1 MAKPQTKKRVGAR
14 ATGKTV
20 RRNAR
25 RFLDYADA
33 SREAH
38 KLANESGLDVA
49 IRKAKEF
56 GKTGY
61 NVGYASKNDSDYAT
75 AEIVRPAAANHRNPG
90 GAAKAYQAA
99 YKKAEAAEATFQAAL
114 VKEYKGRAGDMRYQ
128 TAKQTPAIRA
138 KGAAY
143 SKAMDAMKAALDK
156 MRAAGESLNPG
167 GVYFSVSARG
177 GKYPSYYG
185 SQTEAEKAAKAQSL
199 DQASEVTVHRT
210 EGGRSKSVAMVRG
223 GKVHPTNPGSFAR
236 CVAAVSRK
244 GVDDPGAVCAA
255 SKMRRPGGKAELL
268 SAAQMGKNPAH
279 VATLKQGKAQ
289 ALVHQTGAHSFTVSI
304 TKPGGNERE
313 SFKTVKGAMGWAR
326 LRLHEVANPQGVRVK
341 VYPLGALAKI
351 RKNPLDA
358 ATKMFEEF
366 HGYPSEEVLEYVEQ
380 EHRHS
385 VLAGI
390 GPLISFTVMNV
401 HGNRVVPI
409 LAPNPGEAKLDK
421 IVQLTVTE
429 DGRQLELVGGDQAL
443 DVKALQGD
451 FGMNEHDVRDRMLIG
466 TIMQLEY
473 RTRKTF
479 EAEGEEVVDF
489 YHDLGEEHSEGILPV
504 LIYKPR
510 NPSLEIA
517 GGRYFIGKPE
527 GGEIGRGSS
536 LGRVSP
542 GIVG

>member
-1 MAKPQTKKRVGAR
+1 MAKQSISKTAFLKRMAEGRAR
-14 ATGKTV
+14 AAAGRKVGKRAARV
-20 RRNAR
+20 ARPQSVNAGYKSP
-25 RFLDYADA
+25 FGKK
-33 SREAH
+33 SRVPKWVKEALGKESKTKAIKEATEKLKVAALRDMPVSSRVNNHH
-38 KLANESGLDVA
+38 KSANSG
-49 IRKAKEF
+49 KAK
-56 GKTGY
+56 
-61 NVGYASKNDSDYAT
+61 
-75 AEIVRPAAANHRNPG
+75 
-90 GAAKAYQAA
+90 
-99 YKKAEAAEATFQAAL
+99 
-114 VKEYKGRAGDMRYQ
+114 
-128 TAKQTPAIRA
+128 
-138 KGAAY
+138 
-143 SKAMDAMKAALDK
+143 
-156 MRAAGESLNPG
+156 
-167 GVYFSVSARG
+167 
-177 GKYPSYYG
+177 
-185 SQTEAEKAAKAQSL
+185 
-199 DQASEVTVHRT
+199 
-210 EGGRSKSVAMVRG
+210 
-223 GKVHPTNPGSFAR
+223 
-236 CVAAVSRK
+236 
-244 GVDDPGAVCAA
+244 
-255 SKMRRPGGKAELL
+255 LL
-268 SAAQMGKNPAH
+268 SAAAMAKNPAH

-289 ALVHQTGAHSFTVSI
+289 ALVHQTGAHSFSVSI

-326 LRLHEVANPQGVRVK
+326 LRLHEVANPQGVLVK

-358 ATKMFEEF
+358 ATRMFEEF

-390 GPLISFTVMNV
+390 GPLISFTVMNI
-401 HGNRVVPI
+401 HGDRIVPI

-429 DGRQLELVGGDQAL
+429 DGRQLELVGGDQAI
-443 DVKALQGD
+443 DVKGLQNG

-479 EAEGEEVVDF
+479 EADGKEVVDF
-489 YHDLGEEHSEGILPV
+489 YHDLGEEHSQGILPV

-510 NPSLEIA
+510 NPSIEIA